1 MTSLPRSEDFQQ
13 KSHVGVRLLSYLLTF
28 SFIVTLAASSYVLY
42 SDYDRGISQF
52 QDHLRQIQTSYQQS
66 VSYSLWN
73 FDNRQIESQLNGI
86 LNFPGVVYV
95 YIESRNKLVQSA
107 GDIYARTDQQYSFE
121 LTHQS
126 ASQNY
131 HLGNLYINVDYTG
144 LYDDLKH
151 KAVTIILSQFVKT
164 FSVSI
169 FVLFLVRALI
179 TRRLNTMAEWAQE
192 FSLNNLDKALEFPGG
207 KVRYDELDMVADAI
221 NRMRDT
227 LKQDAQEREL
237 SKQQLMQTKEQL
249 SVAIDNASLGFARY
263 FPEIDRLECN
273 NHFARQLATTQHELE
288 AMVRPMEHVRDLIR
302 GIKGPEQRERIN
314 QLMYGRISRI
324 HGEFTMVNFRN
335 DKCYF
340 DITLQILQFN
350 ESRPKEILI
359 CIVDKTKEQ
368 AAGRQA
374 QELAI
379 SLENKVTQRTEELY
393 EEQQRAN
400 NTIRKLQAR
409 LERSVNSARSSSTNR
424 FKRLLVDEFNTH
436 FKGQRLPGR
445 LPVYRQYLDI
455 CLSDQMQAIDV
466 TGTVRDLIERSEI
479 LKDIS
484 VTTRLPFSLIIS
496 ESPELLDFVLSQ
508 LFEQESFIGT
518 TDNIEIDIKVGTESA
533 EVKMTFQLSETLETL
548 PDHPNGEL
556 LTYIASSR
564 FKYHL
569 TRELTAP
576 DRVTTTIG
584 LHLMTDNLPD

>member
-1 MTSLPRSEDFQQ
+1 MTISKHDDFQQ
-13 KSHVGVRLLSYLLTF
+13 KSHVGVRLLSYLLAF
-28 SFIVTLAASSYVLY
+28 SFFVTLAASVYVLY

-52 QDHLRQIQTSYQQS
+52 QNHLSQIQSSYQQS

-169 FVLFLVRALI
+169 FVLFLVRSLI
-179 TRRLNTMAEWAQE
+179 THRLNTMAEWARG
-192 FSLNNLDKALEFPGG
+192 FSLNNLDQALEFDGG
-207 KVRYDELDMVADAI
+207 KTRYDELDMVADAI

-227 LKQDAQEREL
+227 LKQDAHEREQ
-237 SKQQLMQTKEQL
+237 SKQQLIQTKEQL

-263 FPEIDRLECN
+263 FPELDRLECN

-288 AMVRPMEHVRDLIR
+288 AMVRPMEHIRDLIR

-314 QLMYGRISRI
+314 QLLYGRISRI

-409 LERSVNSARSSSTNR
+409 LERSINSARSTSSNQ
-424 FKRLLVDEFNTH
+424 FKKLLTEELSRNFAD
-436 FKGQRLPGR
+436 KDLPGR
-445 LPVYRQYLDI
+445 LPVFRQYLDI
-455 CLSDQMQAIDV
+455 CLADEPEPVDI
-466 TGTVRDLIERSEI
+466 TGTIREVIDASSTLH
-479 LKDIS
+479 DIKT
-484 VTTRLPFSLIIS
+484 TTRLPFSLIIS
-496 ESPELLDFVLSQ
+496 ESPALIRFVLAELCES
-508 LFEQESFIGT
+508 ESFIKAT
-518 TDNIEIDIKVGTESA
+518 EMLDIDIRVGTEVADISL
-533 EVKMTFQLSETLETL
+533 TFHLTKALENL
-548 PDHPNGEL
+548 PDHPNGDL
-556 LTYIASSR
+556 LSYIVSSR
-564 FKYHL
+564 FRNELK
-569 TRELTAP
+569 RELKDAST
-576 DRVTTTIG
+576 VVVSFG
-584 LHLMTDNLPD
+584 LNLMMDDLPD